1 MVHGAIPSAY
11 KYNFW
16 AERPGDAQEASV
28 VELTCLMPNGVVI
41 PFEINRNITLDQ
53 IKEVSILVY
62 IQCTHLFYH
71 CAVTFFSLSFEC
83 IFLYF
88 NQLDCVMLQKHVLE
102 CKKCN

>member
-16 AERPGDAQEASV
+16 AERPGDAQEPAV

-53 IKEVSILVY
+53 IKEVSDANVY
-62 IQCTHLFYH
+62 TVDIRLIQNEQTL
-71 CAVTFFSLSFEC
+71 TDSESEDDR
-83 IFLYF
+83 I
-88 NQLDCVMLQKHVLE
+88 DISPSE
-102 CKKCN
+102 